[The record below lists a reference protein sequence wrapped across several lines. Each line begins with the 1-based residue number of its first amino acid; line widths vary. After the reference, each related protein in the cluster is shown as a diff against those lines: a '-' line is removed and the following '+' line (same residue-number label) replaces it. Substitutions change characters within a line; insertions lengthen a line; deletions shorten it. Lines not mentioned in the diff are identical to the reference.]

1 MSALPRDLVSN
12 TGREMVCIL
21 YGSWAGGT
29 QSYTEEQE
37 PGEGERSETALGLWL
52 GKN

>member
-1 MSALPRDLVSN
+1 MGSGLQHWQ
-12 TGREMVCIL
+12 RE
-21 YGSWAGGT
+21 GSWVGGT

-37 PGEGERSETALGLWL
+37 PGEGERSETALGLWP